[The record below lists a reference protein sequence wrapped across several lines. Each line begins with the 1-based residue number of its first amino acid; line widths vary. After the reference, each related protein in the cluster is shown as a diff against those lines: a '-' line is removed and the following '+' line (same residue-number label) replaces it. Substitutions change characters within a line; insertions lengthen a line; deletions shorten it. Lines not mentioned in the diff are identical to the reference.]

1 MSEDKI
7 AELTHENRDSVAV
20 KRNAKGEY
28 AWDIKIHYD
37 AGGGDAEDVVKY
49 LKYVDDKLKENF
61 M

>member
-28 AWDIKIHYD
+28 AWDIKIYYD
-37 AGGGDAEDVVKY
+37 AGGNDAKDVVKY
-49 LKYVDDKLKENF
+49 LKFVDDKLKENF